1 MGDTIFEFLDVIER
15 PVAAAAAAAAAAAVV
30 VVDIFK
36 LIFLPTAVALR
47 GYD

>member
-1 MGDTIFEFLDVIER
+1 
-15 PVAAAAAAAAAAAVV
+15 VV

-47 GYD
+47 GYDWRCFNEKVFMESGC